1 MFLNT
6 PPSTEDKDAR
16 AEEKTIDKEKEKLY
30 KAIDK
35 VDEEARLEEST
46 INFILNME
54 DPNYKDPEP
63 CTGLT
68 CPLTGE
74 QHYVD

>member
-6 PPSTEDKDAR
+6 PPSAEDEDFETAPETK
-16 AEEKTIDKEKEKLY
+16 EEKEKEDEVK
-30 KAIDK
+30 DK
-35 VDEEARLEEST
+35 RDKEAQLEEST

-54 DPNYKDPEP
+54 DPDYKDPKP

-74 QHYVD
+74 QYYVD